1 MYFYKLIL
9 SVCVAGVKREGK
21 AEIKEGDFDIDFTS
35 MFCPFATHNLTY
47 QPEDFQKLS
56 NLTTYNILNNKDII
70 LNTLNKVLKRDME
83 RIPATKA
90 SKFWF
95 DVDNWS

>member
-9 SVCVAGVKREGK
+9 SVSAAGVKREGK
-21 AEIKEGDFDIDFTS
+21 AEIKEGDFDIDFT

-56 NLTTYNILNNKDII
+56 NLATYNILNNKDII
-70 LNTLNKVLKRDME
+70 LNTLNKALKRNTE
-83 RIPATKA
+83 RIPATQA

-95 DVDNWS
+95 DVDNGS

>member
-1 MYFYKLIL
+1 M
-9 SVCVAGVKREGK
+9 AGVKREGK
-21 AEIKEGDFDIDFTS
+21 EEIKEGDFDIDFTS

-56 NLTTYNILNNKDII
+56 NLTTYSILNNKDII
-70 LNTLNKVLKRDME
+70 LNTLNKALKRNME